1 MSISEV
7 ALTQALETQLSNQE
21 NSIANLQMQI
31 SSGQSLN
38 KPSDNPTAV
47 TQVLALSSQASQMTS
62 WQANAATATSWLD
75 TANSTANSVL
85 DTMQSAQTLLLQA
98 ANQGAENPTGYEA
111 IGHQLQGIVSNLLDL
126 ANTQYAGRAVFAGT
140 SASPVAYDSTGN
152 YLGNSDTPQVVTG
165 PGTGVGQLTSLSV
178 PGTSMFGT
186 GSSNVFANLTAI
198 ANALIT
204 GAPTSSEIS
213 TALTALSANT
223 AQAQQASVLLGNA
236 AQQASSAS
244 ASLTTQLSNVQ
255 AYSAN
260 LEDVNVATATTQLT
274 LETTAYQVA
283 LWAAS
288 QAVPETLVK
297 FL

>member
-21 NSIANLQMQI
+21 SSIANLQMQI

-47 TQVLALSSQASQMTS
+47 TQVLTLSNQASQMTS

-126 ANTQYAGRAVFAGT
+126 ANTQYAGRALFAGT
-140 SASPVAYDSTGN
+140 SASPAAYDSAGN
-152 YLGNSDTPQVVTG
+152 YLGNSDIPQVVTG
-165 PGTGVGQLTSLSV
+165 AGPGVGQLTSLSV

-186 GSSNVFANLTAI
+186 GSSSVFANLSAI
-198 ANALIT
+198 ANSLLT
-204 GAPTSSEIS
+204 GTPTSSDIS
-213 TALTALSANT
+213 TALTSLSANM
-223 AQAQQASVLLGNA
+223 AQAQQASVLLGSA